1 MNAHTRRAVTAA
13 EQARAD
19 LTLIARDCL
28 DTAGDIEAAVPALLR
43 RIGGDT
49 ALMAALTDG
58 QETTLARALLRRLSA
73 ARRTRAFALADRA
86 AARADTPSRDAAVA
100 ALVRGNMAALFDVTL
115 PSGRKLTAATRAEV
129 AEAAQY
135 YNARGRTMLA
145 RGRWFESLAA
155 RMDDAG
161 KTVSETFDEATLA
174 DLLKQAEEAE

>member
-19 LTLIARDCL
+19 LTLIARECL

-58 QETTLARALLRRLSA
+58 QETALARALLRQISGTQ
-73 ARRTRAFALADRA
+73 RTRAFAVANRA
-86 AARADTPSRDAAVA
+86 AVRADNPSRDAAVA
-100 ALVRGNMAALFDVTL
+100 ALMRGNMAALFDVTL
-115 PSGRKLTAATRAEV
+115 PSGRKLTTATKVDV

-135 YNARGRTMLA
+135 YQSRGRTMLA

-174 DLLKQAEEAE
+174 DLLKQAEATE

>member
-1 MNAHTRRAVTAA
+1 MNAHTRREVTAA

-28 DTAGDIEAAVPALLR
+28 DTAGDIETAVPALLR
-43 RIGGDT
+43 RIEGDT

-58 QETTLARALLRRLSA
+58 HETTLARALLRQISGT
-73 ARRTRAFALADRA
+73 RRNRAFALAESA

-135 YNARGRTMLA
+135 YTSRGRTMLA
-145 RGRWFESLAA
+145 RGRWFTALAA